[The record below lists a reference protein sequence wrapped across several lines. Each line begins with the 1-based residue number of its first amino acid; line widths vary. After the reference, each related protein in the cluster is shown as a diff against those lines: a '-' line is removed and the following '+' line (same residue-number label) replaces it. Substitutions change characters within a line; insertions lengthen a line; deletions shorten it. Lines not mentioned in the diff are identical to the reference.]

1 MRSGSVGTVPRTAT
15 LRRLRPAGFGVI
27 MGLNTLNH
35 HIYTSD
41 PTLGPFWDFMAH
53 FGASMGYAVPLLYQ
67 ASGNYAAP
75 KKMDL
80 SQVRP

>member
-1 MRSGSVGTVPRTAT
+1 M
-15 LRRLRPAGFGVI
+15 I

-41 PTLGPFWDFMAH
+41 PTLGPLRDFMAH